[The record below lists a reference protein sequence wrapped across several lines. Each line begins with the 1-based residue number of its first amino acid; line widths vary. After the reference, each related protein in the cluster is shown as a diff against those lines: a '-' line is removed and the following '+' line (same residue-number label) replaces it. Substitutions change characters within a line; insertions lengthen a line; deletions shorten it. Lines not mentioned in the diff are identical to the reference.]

1 MNYIKRAREV
11 IDIEA
16 KSLASVK
23 NSLGGEFS
31 AAIELLLKCLAAN
44 GKIVLTGIGKNLPI
58 AGKISATLAS
68 TGSTSVLLN
77 PAQAMH
83 GDLGVLSRNDT
94 LLCLSYS
101 GESEELT
108 ALLPIVKR
116 LGVKVITLTGNVES
130 SLAKHSD
137 VVIPTRIKREAC
149 PFNLAPTSSTTVA
162 LAVGDAIAMVLLDAR
177 GFKKEDYARLHPGG
191 AIGRALLLRVSDIM
205 RSGDR
210 MATVRGTDK
219 VKDALVA
226 MTKARAGSAGVV
238 DSRNRVI
245 GIFTDGD
252 LRRNLSKYRNIMD
265 QKVRDVMTPS
275 PISVTADKLAVDAL
289 RIYEEHNIDD
299 LLVVDS
305 EQRLIGA
312 IDIQDLPKLK
322 IL

>member
-16 KSLASVK
+16 KSLAKVK
-23 NSLGGEFS
+23 QSLGKDFS
-31 AAIELLLKCLAAN
+31 AAIDLLLKCLSSN
-44 GKIVLTGIGKNLPI
+44 GKIVVTGMGKNLPI

-68 TGSTSVLLN
+68 TGSTSVVIN

-83 GDLGVLSRNDT
+83 GDLGILNKNDV

-108 ALLPIVKR
+108 ALLPIVRR
-116 LGVKVITLTGNVES
+116 LSVKVVALTGNTRS
-130 SLAKHSD
+130 ALAKHSD
-137 VVIPTRIKREAC
+137 VVVPTRIEREAC

-162 LAVGDAIAMVLLDAR
+162 LAVGDAIAMVLLEAR
-177 GFKKEDYARLHPGG
+177 GFRKEDYAKLHPGG
-191 AIGRALLLRVSDIM
+191 AIGRALLLKASDIM
-205 RSGDR
+205 RSGER

-226 MTKARAGSAGVV
+226 MTRARSGSAGVV
-238 DSRNRVI
+238 DSKRRVI

-252 LRRNLSKYRNIMD
+252 LRRSLSKHSDIMN
-265 QKVRDVMTPS
+265 QPVKLVMTPS
-275 PISVTADKLAVDAL
+275 PICVAGDKLAVDVL
-289 RIYEEHNIDD
+289 RIYEEHNFDD
-299 LLVVDS
+299 LLVVDHKK
-305 EQRLIGA
+305 RLVGA